1 MHKDLTEEL
10 SIEDYK
16 MELENRIRNLLWTVS
31 GDYTLDVKPDVSLF
45 LRSKEIALYDG
56 IKQGAFARY
65 FDKNLLGLYLV
76 KKIYLDAS
84 ETELTGL
91 TQLCIEAAVGERICE
106 ERPGVRRMRKK
117 ALEDILDQEY
127 ETLPFYDK
135 LLDRLKIAVFRDVL
149 TGSVQPLEK
158 KLSAFRDQIYAC
170 AESRDTMELIRII
183 DSLYNAVIDPDFEK
197 KNGSLERVMAVT
209 LEELTEFGWE
219 DYLNEEMY
227 EEALENYVEKLTDRM
242 TDIEDSSLTQDMEEK
257 RKVKNKITVIS
268 EEALQKAHTYVELN
282 FGKTYLTPAEEKRMN
297 HLMCREIHGDCSLYF
312 TEGILKNP
320 VRDNYQYQYAKRL
333 RNKNIWIYH
342 DKHRI
347 AKRNIAIL
355 TELLKK
361 ALVIRSENQEV
372 LSDRGTIVPSRLWR
386 IGRSGEAN
394 LFKRILRGDNTDFV
408 VDILI
413 DASGSQ
419 MSRQGDVALQAY
431 MISSALSNVDIP
443 HRVMSYCTFW
453 DHTILHRFREY
464 DDPVSAD
471 EDIFNY
477 VTSSN
482 NRDGLAIKA
491 AGYSLLQREEEKKIL
506 IILSDGR
513 PYDVIINRPNAKN
526 PAPYQGKYAISD
538 TATEVRRL
546 RSQGVSVL
554 GVFAGEEKDL
564 PAEKKIFGKDFA
576 YIRDIGNFSKIVGRY
591 LTKQLETDN

>member
-127 ETLPFYDK
+127 ETLPSYDK

-297 HLMCREIHGDCSLYF
+297 HLMCRGIHEDCSLYF